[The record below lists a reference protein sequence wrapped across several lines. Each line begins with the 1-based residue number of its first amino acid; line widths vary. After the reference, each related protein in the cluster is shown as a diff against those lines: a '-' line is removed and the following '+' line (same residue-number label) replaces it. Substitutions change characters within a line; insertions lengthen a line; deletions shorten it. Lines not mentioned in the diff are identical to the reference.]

1 MLSDFSHLPIE
12 TIKTIVDSDKKYD
25 LYEVVRYIANYISKC
40 IIDKNLKLK
49 PIKYFIII
57 DGMNKKERIIGV
69 EEPLHQIF
77 DYVAVKG
84 LLPMLNAKIG
94 IFQCASL
101 PRKGQSFGKKYIE
114 KWVREKKTIY
124 YIKGDIK
131 KCFPSIPINKLKIF
145 LKRDVKNDTLLWLTF
160 KLLDM
165 FEMGLSIG
173 SYLSQYIC
181 NYYLS
186 YAYHYASEQLFKIRK
201 TKNKGNV
208 RVRLINHVLFYMDDF
223 LLTGSSKKDLR
234 KGMNLLIKYF
244 NDFLELTVKS
254 KWKICRVDSE
264 SIDMM
269 GFVFKTKYTTIRAK
283 IFLKV
288 RRYFMKVKKYL
299 KYNCMIPERLAF
311 QCVSGYGWFKNTN
324 SQKVRNKLNIDYI
337 DYKCKKAISFYAK
350 LKGVKKYADIKKLQ
364 TT

>member
-12 TIKTIVDSDKKYD
+12 TIKVMIDNNRKYD
-25 LYEVVRYIANYISKC
+25 LYEVVRYIATYISGC
-40 IIDKNLKLK
+40 IVNKDLKLK
-49 PIKYFIII
+49 PIKYYSII

-124 YIKGDIK
+124 YAKGDIK
-131 KCFPSIPINKLKIF
+131 KCFPSIPINKLKVF
-145 LKRDVKNDTLLWLTF
+145 LKRDIKNDTLLWLTF
-160 KLLDM
+160 YLLDM
-165 FEMGLSIG
+165 FKMGLSIG

-201 TKNKGNV
+201 TKK
-208 RVRLINHVLFYMDDF
+208 
-223 LLTGSSKKDLR
+223 
-234 KGMNLLIKYF
+234 
-244 NDFLELTVKS
+244 
-254 KWKICRVDSE
+254 
-264 SIDMM
+264 
-269 GFVFKTKYTTIRAK
+269 
-283 IFLKV
+283 
-288 RRYFMKVKKYL
+288 
-299 KYNCMIPERLAF
+299 
-311 QCVSGYGWFKNTN
+311 
-324 SQKVRNKLNIDYI
+324 
-337 DYKCKKAISFYAK
+337 
-350 LKGVKKYADIKKLQ
+350 
-364 TT
+364 